1 MKNKF
6 SSQCIL
12 GKVTDSRSI
21 TQIQLPDLRFE
32 VNSTIIPK
40 VG

>member
-12 GKVTDSRSI
+12 GKVNDLTLE
-21 TQIQLPDLRFE
+21 TLIQLLDFRL
-32 VNSTIIPK
+32 VANSTIIPK